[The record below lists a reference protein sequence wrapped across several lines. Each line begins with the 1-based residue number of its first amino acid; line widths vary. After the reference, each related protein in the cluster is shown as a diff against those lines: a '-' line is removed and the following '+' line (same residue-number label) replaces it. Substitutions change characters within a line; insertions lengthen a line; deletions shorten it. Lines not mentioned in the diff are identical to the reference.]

1 MELVRK
7 IPAIRWFARIG
18 AVLTTASLA
27 VLVPAM
33 AWASTSGAYDVAV
46 EAARS
51 RRRGG
56 FGFFGV
62 AGLLC
67 CLVVVAVV
75 VVAVLLVNK
84 NRKRR

>member
-7 IPAIRWFARIG
+7 WLTRVG
-18 AVLTTASLA
+18 AVVTTATLA
-27 VLVPAM
+27 VFVPAV

-46 EAARS
+46 EAAR

-56 FGFFGV
+56 IGFFGV

-67 CLVVVAVV
+67 CIAVVAVIVLAV
-75 VVAVLLVNK
+75 VLISRGR
-84 NRKRR
+84 NRKRG

>member
-7 IPAIRWFARIG
+7 WFARVG
-18 AVLTTASLA
+18 AVITTVSLA
-27 VLVPAM
+27 VFVPAM

-56 FGFFGV
+56 FGIFGV
-62 AGLLC
+62 ASLLC
-67 CLVVVAVV
+67 CLVVVGGIVLAVV
-75 VVAVLLVNK
+75 LISR

>member
-7 IPAIRWFARIG
+7 WIARVG
-18 AVLTTASLA
+18 AVVTAVSLA
-27 VLVPAM
+27 VFVPAM

-56 FGFFGV
+56 GFGFFGI

-67 CLVVVAVV
+67 CLVVVGGIVLAVV
-75 VVAVLLVNK
+75 LISR

>member
-7 IPAIRWFARIG
+7 WFARTG
-18 AVLTTASLA
+18 AVLTTVSLA
-27 VLVPAM
+27 VFVPAV

-56 FGFFGV
+56 GIGFFGF

-67 CLVVVAVV
+67 CLVVVAAIVLAVV
-75 VVAVLLVNK
+75 LISRS
-84 NRKRR
+84 RKKR

>member
-7 IPAIRWFARIG
+7 WFARVG
-18 AVLTTASLA
+18 AVVTTVSLA
-27 VLVPAM
+27 VFVPAM

-51 RRRGG
+51 RRGRGG
-56 FGFFGV
+56 IGFFGV

-67 CLVVVAVV
+67 CLVVVGGIVLAVV
-75 VVAVLLVNK
+75 LISR

>member
-7 IPAIRWFARIG
+7 WFARVG
-18 AVLTTASLA
+18 AVVTTVSLA
-27 VLVPAM
+27 VFVPAM
-33 AWASTSGAYDVAV
+33 AWASTSGAYDVGV

-51 RRRGG
+51 RRGGSGG
-56 FGFFGV
+56 FGMLGI

-67 CLVVVAVV
+67 CLVVVAGIVLAVV
-75 VVAVLLVNK
+75 LISR

>member
-7 IPAIRWFARIG
+7 WFARVG
-18 AVLTTASLA
+18 AVVTTATLA
-27 VLVPAM
+27 VFVPAV

-56 FGFFGV
+56 VGFFGV

-67 CLVVVAVV
+67 CLVVVAGIVLAVV
-75 VVAVLLVNK
+75 LISR